1 VPETANQRLF
11 HEAVAHSI
19 NLSRYGAGVVRQ
31 IIGLLN
37 ATDDRLT
44 AALAAALA
52 QVEPSS
58 FTVGRLESLLGS
70 VREINAAAY
79 RAAFGAIPGEMRTLA
94 DYEAAYQVDL
104 LANVLPGDVQLEFQ
118 LFRVS
123 VDQVYAAAIS
133 RPFQGG
139 LLKDWAASAE
149 ANRLTTIRN
158 AIRSGFVE
166 GRTTDQI
173 IRDIRGTKA
182 KGYRDGRLDGS
193 RRGLAAIVQT
203 ALSHTAETAR
213 EEVYEANG
221 DVIKA
226 ARWVSTLDTQTSPPC
241 RLRDGLLYTAD
252 KAHKPIG
259 HKVPWLAGPGR
270 LHFCCRSVSSPVT
283 KSFRELGLDIDEI
296 GPGTRA
302 SMDGQVA
309 ADLTYGDWLKKQSAA
324 RQDEILGPARAA
336 LMRKGGLPFDSFYS
350 PRGEVLTLDQLRQR
364 DAAAFRK
371 AGLDQPEPKSPPP
384 SQAPKPAAPTLAE
397 INAKHDRDMRAYTL
411 TEGRKSGTEHL
422 VVYDAA
428 TGKAYAPVSDG
439 KKSSVA
445 FPPWL
450 LDELRNP
457 QNQLV
462 LHHNHPSSGSLSK
475 PDLMVLASY
484 PGARSIWAHGHN
496 GSSYYAEPAK
506 KPITSEAYNIAFN
519 ETQGWLQGL
528 IRTGQIATQDAI
540 DTFHHAI
547 LLLLAKRGVVNYQAD
562 LQGASLAAFQR
573 ARPLIDEYL
582 SNA

>member
-1 VPETANQRLF
+1 MPETANERLF

-94 DYEAAYQVDL
+94 DYEAAYQLDL
-104 LANVLPGDVQLEFQ
+104 LANVLPGDVQLKFQ

-123 VDQVYAAAIS
+123 IDQVYAAAIS

-173 IRDIRGTKA
+173 IRDIQGTKA

-203 ALSHTAETAR
+203 ALSHTAATAR
-213 EEVYEANG
+213 EEVYGANG

-226 ARWVSTLDTQTSPPC
+226 VRWVSTLDTRTSPPC
-241 RLRDGLLYTAD
+241 RLRDGLRYTAD
-252 KAHKPIG
+252 KDHKPIG

-270 LHFCCRSVSSPVT
+270 LHFNCRSVSSPVT

-302 SMDGQVA
+302 SMDGQVPG
-309 ADLTYGDWLKKQSAA
+309 DLTYGDWLKKQSAA
-324 RQDEILGPARAA
+324 RQDEILGTARAA

-350 PRGEVLTLDQLRQR
+350 PRGDVLTLDQLRQR

-384 SQAPKPAAPTLAE
+384 AQAPKPAAPTLAE

-450 LDELRNP
+450 VEEIKKP
-457 QNQLV
+457 QNQIV
-462 LHHNHPSSGSLSK
+462 LHHNHPRSSSFSK
-475 PDLMVLASY
+475 ADLLIPANY
-484 PGARSIWAHGHN
+484 PGAKSIWAHGHN
-496 GSSYYAEPAK
+496 GSSYYAEPAQQQL
-506 KPITSEAYNIAFN
+506 THLTYDTAFN
-519 ETQGWLQGL
+519 ETQRWMQGL
-528 IRTGQIATQDAI
+528 VSSGKLEAQDAI
-540 DTFHHAI
+540 DTFYHAI
-547 LLLLAKRGVVNYQAD
+547 SLLLEKRGYITYKAD
-562 LQGASLAAFQR
+562 LQGESLVAFNR
-573 ARPLIDEYL
+573 ARTLIDEFL